1 MKKDFDER
9 ALLDLFVS
17 KCNDPFLGKW
27 ACHPYERK
35 GYVFA
40 TDRHV
45 MICINP
51 SLLKWVYPDFD
62 GPMILIPDKLPLRTK
77 YELRDIDRLLES
89 IPKERVCVT
98 KEEEIP
104 CKECEGTGFVTWE
117 YTDKEGRFHELEG
130 KCPVCEGDGYI
141 AEEEKVE
148 TDEFQLPD
156 MCPVWV
162 HGEYLQAR
170 YLEVLQKAMKLLD
183 VESVFLCA
191 SLPTMLL
198 FQLDEG
204 IHVAIAKMVPGN
216 AKYYELK
223 GKEELV

>member
-17 KCNDPFLGKW
+17 KWSPIFKWTETPFEYG
-27 ACHPYERK
+27 
-35 GYVFA
+35 GFVFA
-40 TDRHV
+40 TDRNV
-45 MICINP
+45 MIRIDKR
-51 SLLKWVYPDFD
+51 LVKWLYLKYFDFK
-62 GPMILIPDKLPLRTK
+62 ISIPDKLPLRTK
-77 YELRDIDRLLES
+77 YELRDIERLLES

-98 KEEEIP
+98 KEEEIS

-117 YTDKEGRFHELEG
+117 YTDKEGRFHELEE

-162 HGEYLQAR
+162 HGGYLQAR

-183 VESVFLCA
+183 VERVFLCED
-191 SLPTMLL
+191 LPSMLL

-216 AKYYELK
+216 AKCYELK